1 MDSEDRYRAIAFA
14 RARAIAESE
23 KIAHFFPGTGVRLV
37 PTPAI
42 YDHHDRRSWTAFWL
56 DGRQPIGSVRA
67 TDPVEAVDALLCLL
81 ARLVSRLGRGHAE

>member
-1 MDSEDRYRAIAFA
+1 MDSEDRYRAIACA
-14 RARAIAESE
+14 RARAIAEGE
-23 KIAHFFPGTGVRLV
+23 KIAHFFPGTRLRLV

-42 YDHHDRRSWTAFWL
+42 HDRRRSWTAFWL

-67 TDPVEAVDALLCLL
+67 TDPVEAVDALLSLL